1 MEFCNEQNLLRPPMR
16 HCLTFSMFFVF
27 VALLQGQDSIQ
38 TVIAQPGD
46 GIFSILRKQGI
57 HPKKYYG
64 AFLELN
70 NGHIKNGS
78 ELKQGWPYKIPA
90 APDSFKNM
98 GRAISLPEGTEAP
111 LFDVELAKLELKSE
125 ELKNAVYYL
134 VVEHQGQNN
143 FIATVATNLASRLLV
158 NGAKVYVI
166 KNVMDNDE
174 TNSALYRAQ
183 QYVDVVNK
191 RYLKNQGKY
200 QRLLILRANGSLQ
213 SKNLDV
219 SFYHHDGNA
228 EGERLADNL
237 ETIISRYSKKVATV
251 SDAPNVFSDNQS
263 LFLARNMLPPITVLS
278 VSDGVSKSARHLV
291 RKDQR
296 ALTRWIANGMLQD
309 YADLEIED

>member
-1 MEFCNEQNLLRPPMR
+1 MR
-16 HCLTFSMFFVF
+16 HCLAFFVF
-27 VALLQGQDSIQ
+27 FLFSFMLLGQDSVL
-38 TVIAQPGD
+38 TVVAQPGD

-57 HPKKYYG
+57 HPKKYFG

-70 NGHIKNGS
+70 EGHIKNGS
-78 ELKQGWPYKIPA
+78 ELKQGWPYKIPM

-98 GRAISLPEGTEAP
+98 GRAVSLPDGTETP
-111 LFDVELAKLELKSE
+111 LFDVELAKLDLKSE

-134 VVEHQGQNN
+134 VVEDKVQND
-143 FIATVATNLASRLLV
+143 FITTMATNLASRLLV

-166 KNVMDNDE
+166 KNESVSDDTANAF
-174 TNSALYRAQ
+174 SRAQ

-200 QRLLILRANGSLQ
+200 QRLLILRANGSLE
-213 SKNLDV
+213 SKSLDV
-219 SFYHHDGNA
+219 SFYHYDGSD
-228 EGERLADNL
+228 EGERLAENL
-237 ETIISRYSKKVATV
+237 KAIFGRYSKKVGKV
-251 SDAPNVFSDNQS
+251 SDAPGVFVDNQS

-278 VSDGVSKSARHLV
+278 LSDAVTTPARHLV

-309 YADLEIED
+309 YADIEIEDR

>member
-1 MEFCNEQNLLRPPMR
+1 MR
-16 HCLTFSMFFVF
+16 NCLTFIFTFFLF
-27 VALLQGQDSIQ
+27 TALSLGQDSIQ

-57 HPKKYYG
+57 HPKKYYE

-70 NGHIKNGS
+70 EGHIKNGS
-78 ELKQGWPYKIPA
+78 ELKQGWPYKIPF

-98 GRAISLPEGTEAP
+98 GRAISLPEGTETP
-111 LFDVELAKLELKSE
+111 LFDVELAKLDLKSE

-134 VVEHQGQNN
+134 VVENEGQNN
-143 FIATVATNLASRLLV
+143 FIAPMATNLASRLLV
-158 NGAKVYVI
+158 NGAKVYLI
-166 KNVMDNDE
+166 KNTVDIGQTADTDLE
-174 TNSALYRAQ
+174 AKALFRAQ

-200 QRLLILRANGSLQ
+200 QRLLILRGNGSLQ

-219 SFYHHDGNA
+219 SFYHHDGSD
-228 EGERLADNL
+228 EGEKLADNL
-237 ETIISRYSKKVATV
+237 EAIFGRYSKKTGK
-251 SDAPNVFSDNQS
+251 SKDTPSVFADNQS

-278 VSDGVSKSARHLV
+278 ISDAVAQPVRHLV